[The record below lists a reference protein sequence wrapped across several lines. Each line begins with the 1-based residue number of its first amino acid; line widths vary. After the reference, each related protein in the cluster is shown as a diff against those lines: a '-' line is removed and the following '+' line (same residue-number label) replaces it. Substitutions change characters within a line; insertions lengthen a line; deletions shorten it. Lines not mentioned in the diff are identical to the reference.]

1 MNIDFG
7 MEKYVY
13 KIENKINKKIYVG
26 QTNNLD
32 RRMQEHKHDERNN
45 HPIHNAIKK
54 YGWENFEVS
63 VLYYGVNYNEKE
75 KEYIKLYKSNRKE
88 YGYNITAGGQDS
100 SGENNPQSK
109 LSQSDVHQIISDL
122 KGNNSIECIA
132 KKYRTTVKT
141 IRNINAG
148 ISWRIGSL
156 QYPIRK
162 RKLKILNNEEV
173 KEIISLLKDANN
185 SIEGIADMF
194 NIKPYIV
201 LNINKGNTYRL
212 DSEIY
217 PIREIGIPGRD
228 IERIVEMLE
237 QENIPIKEIAE
248 KFNKTLSQIYR
259 INKGE
264 CWHNDSLKYP
274 IRKMTVERNEL
285 GQYKCGNLLLTQM
298 EA

>member
-63 VLYYGVNYNEKE
+63 VLYYGVNYNKKE

-109 LSQSDVHQIISDL
+109 LSQSDVYQIISDL

>member
-109 LSQSDVHQIISDL
+109 LSQSDVYQIISDL